1 MTPATTL
8 TTDRLTL
15 RLPQAADLPTYTA
28 FCASDRSRFV
38 MGPFDA
44 VQAFNKLCAMVGHWT
59 LRGFGRYVM
68 DLGGRG
74 IGHVGPLAM
83 DARDLPEFTWTLWD
97 PAAEGQGLAT
107 EAALA
112 VKAHLFDDLGWTEMI
127 IRIQPENTASCRI
140 AERIGA
146 VLTDAE
152 APDWYPG
159 ALTYRLTAGG
169 AA

>member
-15 RLPQAADLPTYTA
+15 RLPQAADLQAYTA
-28 FCASDRSRFV
+28 FCISDRARYV
-38 MGPFDA
+38 LGPFDA
-44 VQAFNKLCAMVGHWT
+44 VQAFNKLCAMLGHWT
-59 LRGFGRYVM
+59 MRGFGRYVM

-83 DARDLPEFTWTLWD
+83 DDRYIPEFTWTIWD

-112 VKAHLFDDLGWTEMI
+112 VKTHLFEDLGWTEMI
-127 IRIQPENTASCRI
+127 IRIQPENAASCRI
-140 AERIGA
+140 AERIGG
-146 VLTDAE
+146 VLTDEA

-159 ALTYRLTAGG
+159 AVTYRLTAKG